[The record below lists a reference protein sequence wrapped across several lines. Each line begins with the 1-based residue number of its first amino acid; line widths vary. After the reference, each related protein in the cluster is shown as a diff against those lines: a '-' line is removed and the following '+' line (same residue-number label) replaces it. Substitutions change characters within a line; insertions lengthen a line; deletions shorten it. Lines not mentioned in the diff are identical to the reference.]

1 MPKTPATRCPGR
13 RAEAEVMA
21 LATLA
26 AVAFAALSPP
36 PSPIRSI
43 IKITPLDY
51 ENLLV
56 TSSQPIE
63 QLYIDDMYEN
73 TDYMLEQ
80 DPQNKQIRIRMLTSR
95 GPLKIIVETSVPGAK
110 GLRRKHITTVANPSV
125 MRRN

>member
-1 MPKTPATRCPGR
+1 
-13 RAEAEVMA
+13 MA

-26 AVAFAALSPP
+26 AVALAALSPP

-95 GPLKIIVETSVPGAK
+95 GPLKVIVETSVPGAK
-110 GLRRKHITTVANPSV
+110 SLRRKYISTVANPCV